1 MYTFHI
7 SLAVTVVEV
16 ERLWKRFEQ
25 LGANKHGIVTARAL
39 KDVPIT
45 SDIFA
50 KNVSSFTLY
59 FCTDVVSRNNEV
71 QNNIWCIILLRPG
84 ICHIF

>member
-1 MYTFHI
+1 MCIFHI
-7 SLAVTVVEV
+7 FLAVTVVEV

-25 LGANKHGIVTARAL
+25 LGANKHGIVTASAL

-59 FCTDVVSRNNEV
+59 FY
-71 QNNIWCIILLRPG
+71 NIWYLILLRPG
-84 ICHIF
+84 VCHII